1 MTQVAVDRDRQN
13 TKKDERKL
21 PHRASQ
27 ATGSASHRQTTGF
40 VVLRAFLFFRSI
52 NGPGCEPGSSMD
64 TSIAT
69 AFQLRE
75 EAGEGWL
82 DEPAWGAWGASF
94 RAGLHFFPVALFFD
108 STDLSFL

>member
-1 MTQVAVDRDRQN
+1 
-13 TKKDERKL
+13 
-21 PHRASQ
+21 
-27 ATGSASHRQTTGF
+27 
-40 VVLRAFLFFRSI
+40 
-52 NGPGCEPGSSMD
+52 MD